1 MLFIFEPANK
11 NFFCMRIFLLLFL
24 LNTAIAS
31 ANETSLKIFT
41 VDGLKVI
48 LKPTTKEVISARLFI
63 KGGNANFSKQQEGIE
78 SLMLNLMIE
87 GGTSNRNK
95 LVFNN
100 EAEKIGTRFGSSTTY
115 DFSEINMTCI
125 KPFWN
130 ESWQLFADAVMN
142 PLFSEEEFKLLQQ
155 KTITALKQKQ
165 SNPDEHLRNI
175 AMQHAFEG
183 RNYAKLPDG
192 SPESVQNITIED
204 LKSHYKK
211 VIGKNRCYL
220 VVVGNISQEAL
231 IQKIKADFSKLSF
244 GTSYTP
250 EARKPIGE
258 PGIFVEDRDIA
269 TNYIRGLMSAPQMSH
284 PDGIVMRLA
293 MSILRDRFFVELR
306 TKRSLTYAP
315 QASYAYLAI
324 TEPYNIIYA
333 STQQPKEAL
342 TVMIDE
348 INTIKSKGFLQSEL
362 DNEKQSFLTQYY
374 MNLQTASDQ
383 TYNLGIA
390 ELWGDANIAERF
402 SESLSNITL
411 KDLNRVFD
419 KYTNAIRWTY
429 LGKKDQVKQED
440 FKQTKSVE
448 AKYKP
453 Y

>member
-1 MLFIFEPANK
+1 
-11 NFFCMRIFLLLFL
+11 MRITLLLFCL
-24 LNTAIAS
+24 LNMATAIANT
-31 ANETSLKIFT
+31 NELKVFT

-48 LKPTTKEVISARLFI
+48 LKPTAKEVISTRLFI
-63 KGGNANFSKQQEGIE
+63 KGGTANFSKQQEGIE
-78 SLMLNLMIE
+78 SFMLNLMTE
-87 GGTSNRNK
+87 GGTTSKNKIVFSN
-95 LVFNN
+95 
-100 EAEKIGTRFGSSTTY
+100 ECEKIGTKFGSSASF
-115 DFSEINMTCI
+115 DFSELNMTCI

-130 ESWQLFADAVMN
+130 ESWQLFADAVIN
-142 PLFSEEEFKLLQQ
+142 PAFSEDEFKLLQQ
-155 KTITALKQKQ
+155 KTITSLKQKQ

-192 SPESVQNITIED
+192 SPESIQNLTVAD
-204 LKSHYKK
+204 LKNHYKK

-220 VVVGNISQEAL
+220 VVVGNISQEE
-231 IQKIKADFSKLSF
+231 ITQKIKSNFSKFSF
-244 GTSYTP
+244 GTTYTP
-250 EARKPIGE
+250 EARKPITE

-284 PDGIVMRLA
+284 PDGISMRLG

-342 TVMIDE
+342 EVMIAE
-348 INTIKSKGFLQSEL
+348 INDVKSKGFLQSEL
-362 DNEKQSFLTQYY
+362 ENEKQSFLTQYY
-374 MNLQTASDQ
+374 MNLQTAADQ
-383 TYNLGIA
+383 SYNLGIA
-390 ELWGDANIAERF
+390 ELWGDARIAEKF
-402 SESLSNITL
+402 SENLSKVTL